1 MRALFWVVLA
11 CVPLPLVSIR
21 GQARQD
27 DRDRRFFDYWHQ
39 GEAEISRY
47 RLSQARYGE
56 NHDGH
61 AVLIFVTED
70 FLPGRGVKYEGSDP
84 SRAGSV
90 PVLKLNFVKKFITG
104 IYPYSMMCSVFTP
117 TNARRTRSLKVSA
130 SIQEWCGHVY
140 QQMNLR
146 DGKYRVD
153 LHSYFEQEADR
164 AHELEAVMLEDEI
177 WTRIRLGPE
186 KLPVGE
192 LRMIPG
198 AFTTRFR
205 HRPASVEKVQAKLGT
220 SGNESRYSLRYP
232 VLGRSLTITFAK
244 DFPHEIL
251 AWEEIDE
258 VDGKKSVTSAERTH
272 RMKIDYWTKNKKR
285 HLRLRKELGL

>member
-177 WTRIRLGPE
+177 WTRIRLHDALSASARIGREGPSQARHQRE
-186 KLPVGE
+186 RVTLLASLPRARPQPDDHVRQGLPPRDPRLGGNRRGRRQE
-192 LRMIPG
+192 VRDQRRADSPDEDRLLDQEQE
-198 AFTTRFR
+198 AA
-205 HRPASVEKVQAKLGT
+205 PASPEGAG
-220 SGNESRYSLRYP
+220 P
-232 VLGRSLTITFAK
+232 VMQGGC
-244 DFPHEIL
+244 
-251 AWEEIDE
+251 
-258 VDGKKSVTSAERTH
+258 V
-272 RMKIDYWTKNKKR
+272 
-285 HLRLRKELGL
+285 